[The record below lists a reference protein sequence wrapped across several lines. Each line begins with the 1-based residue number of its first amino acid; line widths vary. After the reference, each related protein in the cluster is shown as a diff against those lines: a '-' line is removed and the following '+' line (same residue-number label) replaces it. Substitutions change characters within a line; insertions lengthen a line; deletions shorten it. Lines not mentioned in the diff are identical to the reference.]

1 MDRRGSCWRRTAA
14 APEEARW
21 ARRGDGDEGS
31 MAERGVA
38 DGLGGGGEAPDE
50 EGHPVVAARGAGGGL
65 TKKVR
70 PDHSRFWSGGLGL
83 SAGVA
88 S

>member
-31 MAERGVA
+31 KAERGA
-38 DGLGGGGEAPDE
+38 GAEERDSDGWPTGW
-50 EGHPVVAARGAGGGL
+50 AAGAKPRMRRGTQL
-65 TKKVR
+65 
-70 PDHSRFWSGGLGL
+70 
-83 SAGVA
+83 
-88 S
+88 